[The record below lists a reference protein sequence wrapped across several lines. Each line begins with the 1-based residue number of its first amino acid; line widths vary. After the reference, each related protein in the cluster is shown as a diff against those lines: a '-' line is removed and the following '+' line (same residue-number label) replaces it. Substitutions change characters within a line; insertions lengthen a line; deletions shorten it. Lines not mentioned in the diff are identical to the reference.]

1 MQMKMLVVLALS
13 AFVAA
18 EPEADPALLYTS
30 AYGAYPYAAHAGVYG
45 GYPYAAHAG
54 VYAHGLPLTYTN
66 VAAVKAVEPVEVKEA
81 EAPAVVATYNAV
93 NPVVYSSAVH
103 HAVAA
108 PVTYTHA
115 AVAAPA
121 VTYAAAPVV
130 AAPVASH
137 TITNYNNPEQ
147 YTATS
152 NGLFGPSYIAKNGP
166 VEHIVK
172 READAEAD
180 PAVLYSAAY
189 GAYPYAHAYGAY
201 PYAAQ
206 AYGAYPYAAYAH
218 HAVAAPAVT
227 YANHAVVAPA
237 VGLAKTPD
245 HAVAYTA
252 YGVTHSSNV
261 GVCTNVAGVQVPC

>member
-1 MQMKMLVVLALS
+1 MKMLVVLALS

-45 GYPYAAHAG
+45 YPYGAPVAYGA
-54 VYAHGLPLTYTN
+54 PLTYTN
-66 VAAVKAVEPVEVKEA
+66 VAAVKTVEPVEVKEA
-81 EAPAVVATYNAV
+81 EPAVVATYNAV
-93 NPVVYSSAVH
+93 NPVVYSAAVH

-108 PVTYTHA
+108 PVTYTTAVHH

-130 AAPVASH
+130 AAPVATH

-180 PAVLYSAAY
+180 PALIYSAAY

-201 PYAAQ
+201 PYAA
-206 AYGAYPYAAYAH
+206 YAH
-218 HAVAAPAVT
+218 HAVAAPVTYAHHAVAAPVT

>member
-1 MQMKMLVVLALS
+1 MSLVPMSVANLGA

-18 EPEADPALLYTS
+18 EPEADPEADPGHDTGVYGYPYGAPV
-30 AYGAYPYAAHAGVYG
+30 AYGA
-45 GYPYAAHAG
+45 
-54 VYAHGLPLTYTN
+54 PLTYTN
-66 VAAVKAVEPVEVKEA
+66 VAAVKTVEPVEVKEA
-81 EAPAVVATYNAV
+81 EPAVVATYNAV
-93 NPVVYSSAVH
+93 NPVVYSAAVH

-108 PVTYTHA
+108 PVTYTTAVHH

-130 AAPVASH
+130 AAPVATH

-180 PAVLYSAAY
+180 PALIYSAAY

-201 PYAAQ
+201 PYAA
-206 AYGAYPYAAYAH
+206 YAH
-218 HAVAAPAVT
+218 HAVAAPVTYAHHAVAAPVT